1 MNLLYDLIYF
11 DKEEQGGISR
21 MWLEYFK
28 LISYSS
34 INPSFLV
41 SQESNN
47 ITKDYLLENSFF
59 NSSVIYDKIS
69 SRSKFSKNLSK
80 LGFFR
85 NFMLPMSISSNIQI
99 FHSTDY
105 INPIYKPKNI
115 KIVTTIHDMVFW
127 DQKEQFSK
135 GISYWDKIWSIYH
148 SLKISDKIITVSESS
163 KKSIIKYF
171 PWAEKKIIVNYHGL
185 HEDYRNLNIKFNKEN
200 YFMFMGGRNK
210 YKNYNLLLEAFSLVH
225 KEFPDWKLIV
235 VGENQ
240 NTYLKEQERYKS
252 LGISESVIDYGLV
265 SEEKLIE
272 LLQDASALVIPS
284 LNEGFNFPLLEALA
298 VGCPVLSSDI
308 PVSKEIG
315 NYHAVYFSNNTKSLL
330 KCMRNNILYQLK
342 KEDLIKGQEYA
353 RTFSWE
359 KSFSNLVNVYESCL
373 R

>member
-115 KIVTTIHDMVFW
+115 KIGHFWKNKPFETHTIPFN
-127 DQKEQFSK
+127 E
-135 GISYWDKIWSIYH
+135 
-148 SLKISDKIITVSESS
+148 IT
-163 KKSIIKYF
+163 
-171 PWAEKKIIVNYHGL
+171 
-185 HEDYRNLNIKFNKEN
+185 KFDN
-200 YFMFMGGRNK
+200 F
-210 YKNYNLLLEAFSLVH
+210 LLLENLSISN
-225 KEFPDWKLIV
+225 KLLSV
-235 VGENQ
+235 VPLS
-240 NTYLKEQERYKS
+240 TTITS
-252 LGISESVIDYGLV
+252 M
-265 SEEKLIE
+265 
-272 LLQDASALVIPS
+272 LLYV
-284 LNEGFNFPLLEALA
+284 
-298 VGCPVLSSDI
+298 
-308 PVSKEIG
+308 
-315 NYHAVYFSNNTKSLL
+315 
-330 KCMRNNILYQLK
+330 
-342 KEDLIKGQEYA
+342 
-353 RTFSWE
+353 
-359 KSFSNLVNVYESCL
+359 
-373 R
+373 